1 MNIACNDLWTRNTG
15 VVYGPP
21 APFLFV
27 CYLLYTLSDRTM
39 HKFGVVVHVQYS
51 TKSSTSTHDRSL
63 KNESFVVHSDRRCSH
78 GCTWWVLYNFRIW
91 IVALSLKKFC
101 FSLKASLNNATL
113 KQIKWPQNNRRV
125 SSLALAANMI
135 GFYSVNRTAILKNA
149 YNSLVKCF
157 Y

>member
-78 GCTWWVLYNFRIW
+78 GCT
-91 IVALSLKKFC
+91 
-101 FSLKASLNNATL
+101 
-113 KQIKWPQNNRRV
+113 
-125 SSLALAANMI
+125 
-135 GFYSVNRTAILKNA
+135 
-149 YNSLVKCF
+149 
-157 Y
+157 